1 MLNLFPIQFLAM
13 FAYLF
18 LRVIV
23 GIIMLHLGYSHLR
36 YRHEL
41 KNVLT
46 LSWWPWGVFTTT
58 IFFSFEIIIGIMF
71 IFGAYTQ
78 IAALLTL
85 MMSLKFLVLKNYFQ
99 HHSIPSKI
107 FYLLLFGAS
116 LSLFIT
122 GAGALAVD
130 LPI

>member
-1 MLNLFPIQFLAM
+1 M
-13 FAYLF
+13 FAYF
-18 LRVIV
+18 ILRVIV
-23 GIIMLHLGYSHLR
+23 GIIILQLGYSHFK

-41 KNVLT
+41 KNVLK
-46 LSWWPWGVFTTT
+46 LSWWPWGKFLTYVFVLAELT
-58 IFFSFEIIIGIMF
+58 IGLMLIA
-71 IFGAYTQ
+71 GAYTQ

-85 MMSLKFLVLKNYFQ
+85 VMSIKLIILKSYLK

-107 FYLLLFGAS
+107 FYFLLFGAS

-122 GAGALAVD
+122 SAGALAVD